1 MKIVHIINSLKKG
14 GAEGNLYRL
23 SQFQKKKF
31 KKKIDI
37 IIVTLIDH
45 GFYETQLKKNG
56 IKVYSLGFDKKLNIL
71 KITKKIFKL
80 RNFIIN
86 ENPDIIQSWMY
97 HSNFI
102 SLFLPR
108 IFYEKILW
116 NIRHSEL
123 NFKISK
129 KKTILIS
136 IICGLFSKFVPK
148 KIIYCSEKSIEFH
161 EKNFFYAK
169 HKTILIDNGFDEKN
183 YFESNHISSNFR
195 NKNKI
200 NKSHIILGFA
210 GRYAKQKNI
219 NGLLIAFS
227 RFSKRFKNVHLCMVG
242 KNINSKNDELNSIVL
257 NLNIKDSVHF
267 LNEQKNLLEFYNGI
281 DLLVLPSFSE
291 SFPNVIAESMLCA
304 TPVLSSNAGC
314 AKKIIGASGFIMRN
328 NDHQSILNGLIK
340 SIKIF
345 RYNKNKWNILKKNSQ
360 QQIKKNFSIAKMSNK
375 YLRAW
380 IFK

>member
-1 MKIVHIINSLKKG
+1 M
-14 GAEGNLYRL
+14 
-23 SQFQKKKF
+23 
-31 KKKIDI
+31 
-37 IIVTLIDH
+37 
-45 GFYETQLKKNG
+45 
-56 IKVYSLGFDKKLNIL
+56 
-71 KITKKIFKL
+71 
-80 RNFIIN
+80 
-86 ENPDIIQSWMY
+86 
-97 HSNFI
+97 
-102 SLFLPR
+102 
-108 IFYEKILW
+108 
-116 NIRHSEL
+116 
-123 NFKISK
+123 
-129 KKTILIS
+129 
-136 IICGLFSKFVPK
+136 FSKFVPK